1 MQAHTG
7 LATSNA
13 SANNGEDVE
22 KMTLNG
28 SGRSKFE
35 TKKSLAID
43 EVCVAM
49 FWPTPGFKG
58 RAFDGYVSAEWTLIS
73 ASAVARCEK

>member
-1 MQAHTG
+1 MHQASVTTSRVTCFIMQAHTG

-49 FWPTPGFKG
+49 F
-58 RAFDGYVSAEWTLIS
+58 
-73 ASAVARCEK
+73 